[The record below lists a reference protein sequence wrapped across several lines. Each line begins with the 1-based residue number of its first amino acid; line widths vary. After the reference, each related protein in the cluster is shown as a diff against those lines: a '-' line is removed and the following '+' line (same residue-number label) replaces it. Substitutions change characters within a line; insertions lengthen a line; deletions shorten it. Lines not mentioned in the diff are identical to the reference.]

1 MEVILLSGD
10 FLLFRN
16 KKGTRLPANLP
27 FDTGLCIS
35 PYLIDKN
42 KIVFEILNPGILSR
56 LPKDILLVYLYIR

>member
-35 PYLIDKN
+35 PT
-42 KIVFEILNPGILSR
+42 
-56 LPKDILLVYLYIR
+56 